1 MVEILAETM
10 DVSMVEKQMD
20 TKQNIEAGD
29 EYILQDNRDLEEL
42 ERRYEKLDL
51 PYAARRVIDDY
62 IACLSTRDERY
73 AQLCYLSGVKT
84 VISHMQEK
92 H

>member
-1 MVEILAETM
+1 MDEILAETM

-51 PYAARRVIDDY
+51 PYAAR
-62 IACLSTRDERY
+62 TRDERY

>member
-1 MVEILAETM
+1 MDEILAETM

-42 ERRYEKLDL
+42 ERRYEKLES
-51 PYAARRVIDDY
+51 A
-62 IACLSTRDERY
+62 
-73 AQLCYLSGVKT
+73 LCGP
-84 VISHMQEK
+84 QGDR
-92 H
+92 

>member
-1 MVEILAETM
+1 MDEILAETM

-20 TKQNIEAGD
+20 TKQN
-29 EYILQDNRDLEEL
+29 ILQDNRDLEEL

>member
-1 MVEILAETM
+1 MDEILAETM

-51 PYAARRVIDDY
+51 P
-62 IACLSTRDERY
+62 
-73 AQLCYLSGVKT
+73 LCGP
-84 VISHMQEK
+84 QGGR
-92 H
+92 

>member
-1 MVEILAETM
+1 MDEILAETM

-62 IACLSTRDERY
+62 IACILSRQERMESLIYY
-73 AQLCYLSGVKT
+73 AGT
-84 VISHMQEK
+84 VSF
-92 H
+92 

>member
-1 MVEILAETM
+1 MDEILGKTMDIVMVEE
-10 DVSMVEKQMD
+10 QMD

-51 PYAARRVIDDY
+51 PYAVRRVIDDY
-62 IACLSTRDERY
+62 IACLCTRDERY
-73 AQLCYLSGVKT
+73 AQLCYLSGAKT
-84 VISHMQEK
+84 MYSRMQNCQ
-92 H
+92 